1 MDITVINEQDKIK
14 FDSDLLEKME
24 QVGILA
30 LTEAGSMDN
39 YEVSVLVTDNT
50 GIIKLNKEYRNKDV
64 ETDVLS
70 FPMFEENEDSEEP
83 LFFNETEEIVLGD
96 IVISAE
102 KAKEQ
107 SEDFGHS
114 FTREVSYLLVH
125 GILHLLG
132 FSHDNDE
139 EKANMRKME
148 EKILLKL
155 DLGRD

>member
-14 FDSDLLEKME
+14 FNSDLLEKME

-50 GIIKLNKEYRNKDV
+50 GIRKLNKEYRNKDV